1 MPESPLSPTA
11 ARQTPAS
18 SLLSHTD
25 GGGGGGGGRAAVNGD
40 SCSGASVENWQEL
53 LQKQV
58 FLAMMSPQQTQQ
70 LLSPD
75 QLQVLIQHKQQ
86 ALLLQQNLK
95 EFYKQQQIQ
104 LLQQQSCNKIKKP
117 PAQQLVFQQLLHL
130 QQQQQHLQAHRLA
143 PSAPSLSAALN
154 PAEMQQIW
162 KELKSEMAEEKTT
175 VKTHQDFDKVR
186 GGQASGLLSLSPHR
200 AERSSNGDKAAARVL
215 FGHGVCNWPGC
226 ESLCENISQFIK
238 HLSSEHTLDDRSTA
252 QCRVQ
257 MQVVQQLDLQLCKE
271 RKRLQA
277 MMAHL
282 YLPAL
287 DAPSPKSNSA
297 ADPRCPQLQPVT
309 LANTSPCLRSQ
320 ASPQPV
326 DPVSSPSQV
335 CEQESPTHTSPLGAV
350 RRQDCPLVFSL
361 SSENEYELYKNTEI
375 RPPFTYATL
384 IRQAITEASD
394 TQLTLNEIY
403 NWFTRTFAYFRSNA
417 ATWKNAVRHNLS
429 LHKCFVRVEN
439 VKGAVWTVDEEE
451 YQRRRSQRITGSPS
465 LMKTVSSNFASGNS
479 LHSTLQAALA
489 ETSLSGFKE
498 RGSRNVRSQTQKNEG
513 AEKPKFSPQI
523 QQQLYFEDEEVK
535 VNVRECLL
543 PILEPVGLQPDMT
556 GSQEETSFDLK

>member
-1 MPESPLSPTA
+1 
-11 ARQTPAS
+11 
-18 SLLSHTD
+18 
-25 GGGGGGGGRAAVNGD
+25 
-40 SCSGASVENWQEL
+40 
-53 LQKQV
+53 
-58 FLAMMSPQQTQQ
+58 MSPQQTQQ
-70 LLSPD
+70 LLSPN

-86 ALLLQQNLK
+86 ALLLQQQNLK

-104 LLQQQSCNKIKKP
+104 LLQQQSCKKMKTP
-117 PAQQLVFQQLLHL
+117 PAQQLLLQQLLHL
-130 QQQQQHLQAHRLA
+130 QQQQQHLQAHRPA

-162 KELKSEMAEEKTT
+162 KELKSGMTEEKNH
-175 VKTHQDFDKVR
+175 K
-186 GGQASGLLSLSPHR
+186 
-200 AERSSNGDKAAARVL
+200 
-215 FGHGVCNWPGC
+215 
-226 ESLCENISQFIK
+226 
-238 HLSSEHTLDDRSTA
+238 
-252 QCRVQ
+252 
-257 MQVVQQLDLQLCKE
+257 
-271 RKRLQA
+271 
-277 MMAHL
+277 
-282 YLPAL
+282 
-287 DAPSPKSNSA
+287 
-297 ADPRCPQLQPVT
+297 
-309 LANTSPCLRSQ
+309 
-320 ASPQPV
+320 
-326 DPVSSPSQV
+326 
-335 CEQESPTHTSPLGAV
+335 
-350 RRQDCPLVFSL
+350 
-361 SSENEYELYKNTEI
+361 NEYELYKNTEI

-465 LMKTVSSNFASGNS
+465 LMKTVSSSFASGNS